1 MIKMQSKIRAI
12 YNEIASEL
20 NLSNAEIEIM
30 VNSMW
35 EGTKEVMEADDL
47 NAIYLRHLGTFY
59 GKKTVVDKLNEL
71 RKIKYGTEQL

>member
-1 MIKMQSKIRAI
+1 MIKTQSKIRAI

-20 NLSNAEIEIM
+20 NLTQAEVEIM
-30 VNSMW
+30 INSMW
-35 EGTKEVMEADDL
+35 EGTKEFMEADDL

-71 RKIKYGTEQL
+71 RQIKYGARQL